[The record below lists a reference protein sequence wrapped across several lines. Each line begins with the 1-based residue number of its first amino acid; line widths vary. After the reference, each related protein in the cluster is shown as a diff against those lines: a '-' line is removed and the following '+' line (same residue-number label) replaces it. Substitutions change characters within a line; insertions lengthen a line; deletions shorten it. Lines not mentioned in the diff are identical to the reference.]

1 MPEPNSKEGRSA
13 LEKEFGLLPIT
24 PVNLSLSMETVACV
38 DAVCEPKNVP
48 RNTFVNRVVLLLT
61 MKDEWVAPCFYA
73 DYGLDWHGLGMELLE
88 EFPEERNVTLWGS
101 TLHAAESLA
110 GIDPFWSIRGR
121 IEIAQRVNSDIP
133 ALHSARIGRDFFHQF
148 KSGHDFYL
156 RSAEGLNCYLPDVLV
171 DGTAA
176 QIELEESG
184 LDIF

>member
-61 MKDEWVAPCFYA
+61 MKDEWVATCFYA
-73 DYGLDWHGLGMELLE
+73 DYGLDWHGLGMELWRSFRRE
-88 EFPEERNVTLWGS
+88 KR
-101 TLHAAESLA
+101 HAL
-110 GIDPFWSIRGR
+110 GIHTARSGVACGTHPFWSIRGR

-148 KSGHDFYL
+148 KG
-156 RSAEGLNCYLPDVLV
+156 P
-171 DGTAA
+171 
-176 QIELEESG
+176 
-184 LDIF
+184 